1 MAASG
6 VINAGMLGLQ
16 GARFD
21 KLEVLWIDEEGSDYV
36 DVGFTL
42 QYLKQEI
49 ESDPIANEA
58 RLEAI
63 EARLDALEA
72 KVQSLD
78 EQKATKFEAVAPLVL
93 DEGAFP
99 NQLSQGGPSPAAAS
113 AVHFAGEDE
122 YIQFDGRTDVL
133 DFTKDWTVGVTVR
146 AQGAGVEATN
156 MTAFSSGGVILN
168 LKVQGAPSQ
177 GSNWGS

>member
-1 MAASG
+1 MST
-6 VINAGMLGLQ
+6 
-16 GARFD
+16 F
-21 KLEVLWIDEEGSDYV
+21 
-36 DVGFTL
+36 GFTL
-42 QYLKQEI
+42 QYLQQEI

-113 AVHFAGEDE
+113 AVHFDGEYA
-122 YIQFDGRTDVL
+122 YIQFDGRTYVL

-146 AQGAGVEATN
+146 AQGAGVDGDQYDCIQLWRSLIE
-156 MTAFSSGGVILN
+156 
-168 LKVQGAPSQ
+168 PQ
-177 GSNWGS
+177 GSGRPVPGQQLGLL

>member
-16 GARFD
+16 AARFD
-21 KLEVLWIDEEGSDYV
+21 KLEVLESDSTGYV
-36 DVGFTL
+36 DVAVAL
-42 QYLKQEI
+42 EYLREEI

-99 NQLSQGGPSPAAAS
+99 NQLSQGGPSPAAAT
-113 AVHFAGEDE
+113 AVNFAGEDE
-122 YIQFDGRTDVL
+122 YIQFDGRTEVL
-133 DFTKDWTVGVTVR
+133 DFTKDWTVWGHCPSAR
-146 AQGAGVEATN
+146 RRR
-156 MTAFSSGGVILN
+156 GGDQYDCL
-168 LKVQGAPSQ
+168 
-177 GSNWGS
+177 